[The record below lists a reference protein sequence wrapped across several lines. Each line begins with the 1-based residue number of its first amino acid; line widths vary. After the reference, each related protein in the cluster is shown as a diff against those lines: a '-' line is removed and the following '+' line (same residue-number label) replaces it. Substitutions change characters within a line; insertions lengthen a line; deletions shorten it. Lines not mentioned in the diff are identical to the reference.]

1 MPTHVVSPATL
12 HLHDFGTILSKAG
25 RLSLSAEAIQRINKC
40 RAYLDQKIAS
50 TSTPLYGI
58 NTGFGSLYNKHISK
72 DDLERL
78 QDNLV
83 KSHACG
89 TGPEVPPEIVR
100 LMLFLKVQSLS
111 YGYSGVQEITVQRL
125 LDFYNHDIT
134 PKVYEMGSLGASG
147 DLAPLAHMAAGLIGV
162 GDVMAGGRIIP
173 AAAALKAAGLSPC
186 RCKPV

>member
-100 LMLFLKVQSLS
+100 LMIFLKCGCGFHPDS
-111 YGYSGVQEITVQRL
+111 
-125 LDFYNHDIT
+125 T
-134 PKVYEMGSLGASG
+134 P
-147 DLAPLAHMAAGLIGV
+147 DCC
-162 GDVMAGGRIIP
+162 
-173 AAAALKAAGLSPC
+173 KARDES
-186 RCKPV
+186 